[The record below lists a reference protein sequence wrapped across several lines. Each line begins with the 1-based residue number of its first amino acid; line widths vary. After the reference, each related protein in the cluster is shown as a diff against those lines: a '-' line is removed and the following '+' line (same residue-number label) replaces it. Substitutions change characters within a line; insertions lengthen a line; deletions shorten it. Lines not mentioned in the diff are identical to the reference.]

1 MISKQ
6 AVKFI
11 IIGVT
16 VVLIDY
22 ISYMFL
28 LNIFD
33 NYVFSKGISFILGS
47 IFSYVFNRIWTFNN
61 SVHSYKKLF
70 KFSILYIS
78 TLLINVFTNYFI
90 LLFFENYIFKIY
102 IGFLIATLISASINY
117 LVMKYFIFNS
127 KEVTQ

>member
-1 MISKQ
+1 MISNQ
-6 AVKFI
+6 VVKFI

-22 ISYMFL
+22 ISYIFL

-47 IFSYVFNRIWTFNN
+47 IFSYVLNRTWTFNN
-61 SVHSYKKLF
+61 SIHSYKKLL

-78 TLLINVFTNYFI
+78 TLLINVFTNYII
-90 LLFFENYIFKIY
+90 LLFFENHIYKIY

-127 KEVTQ
+127 KKVTQ